1 MVELIETLK
10 IEDFHTTLLKVDGDD
25 IAMGSALKFFAYDV
39 SSAPI
44 VDITYCQVR
53 RTGFW

>member
-39 SSAPI
+39 SSALI